1 MNKKVRFWVR
11 RLLFLVMVGL
21 IFWALYQSL
30 YNNQPTRPEVGDL
43 APNFTLTTL
52 DGKESSLEDLKG
64 KVVMI
69 NFWASWCEPCRTEMP
84 AMQEAYEK
92 YKDQGFEI
100 VAVNI
105 AETDVTAASF
115 ARQYGLTFPIWMDRD
130 REVTQLYKIGPI
142 PSSLFVDSNGKITY
156 RYEGPV
162 NVSQLDSIIQP
173 MLPKKK

>member
-11 RLLFLVMVGL
+11 RILFFLMVGL
-21 IFWALYQSL
+21 IGWALYQSFS
-30 YNNQPTRPEVGDL
+30 QDQASRPEVGEVVPDF
-43 APNFTLTTL
+43 ALTTL
-52 DGKESSLEDLKG
+52 DGKEGKLSDLRG
-64 KVVMI
+64 KAVMI

-105 AETDVTAASF
+105 AETEVTANSF
-115 ARQYGLTFPIWMDRD
+115 ARQYGLTFPIWMDKD
-130 REVTQLYKIGPI
+130 REVTRLYKIGPI
-142 PSSLFVDSNGKITY
+142 PSSLFVDPNGKIVY

-173 MLPKKK
+173 MLPKK